1 MKKFFTLIAAAA
13 MTLSM
18 SAETVIYSWESD
30 GTVKETGGKATAKV
44 DEARVNY
51 QNTAKGTLYNTICL
65 SGKKQTYPT
74 SAYVNV
80 ALDQPLAAGDVIS
93 ITAYRNKDQ
102 AGKDAT
108 VEIIFKEDAEN
119 SIATVDQFPNL
130 NEGGENDDAPGT
142 QTLFVPESA
151 AGCTSFDMTRGKAST
166 NIFITNLKI
175 TREGGSP
182 DTPAEGETFGV
193 LGNGAHTWG
202 KSFDEYTMPFEF
214 DATTKLA
221 TFKNFLG
228 GSTTVE
234 VRYEIADPN
243 KDPDMNGTMFNSVP
257 VSGLGEGDQN
267 TGCTINDF
275 TGDFIIKL
283 NGVNFG
289 KLENI
294 KVWPGYN
301 SQIEV
306 TQIGEGADAKK
317 VYSLKLKIGGDFY
330 PWDAAT
336 SSWGVK
342 AAYPDFIEFTKIIPF
357 ENGGTSAIEGI
368 GVDNSNAPVEYFNI
382 QGVRI
387 NEPAAGQIVIR
398 RQGTEVKKIFVR

>member
-30 GTVKETGGKATAKV
+30 GTVKETGGKATGMV
-44 DEARVNY
+44 DAARVNY
-51 QNTAKGTLYNTICL
+51 QNTAKGTEYYTICL

-74 SAYVNV
+74 TNYVNV
-80 ALDQPLAAGDVIS
+80 TLDQPLAAGDVIS

-102 AGKDAT
+102 SGKDAT

-142 QTLFVPESA
+142 QTLVVPESA

-166 NIFITNLKI
+166 NIFITNLKV

-182 DTPAEGETFGV
+182 ETPAEGETFNVIGY
-193 LGNGAHTWG
+193 GASTYG
-202 KSFDEYTMPFEF
+202 TTFDAYNMPFEF
-214 DATTKLA
+214 DATSKLV
-221 TFKNFLG
+221 TLKNFIG

-234 VRYEIADPN
+234 FKYELADPT
-243 KDPDMNGTMFNSVP
+243 KDPNTPGTMFNAVP
-257 VSGLGEGDQN
+257 VSGLGEGDAN
-267 TGCTINDF
+267 TGCAINDF
-275 TGDFIIKL
+275 TGTFIIKKD
-283 NGVNFG
+283 GADFA

-294 KVWPGYN
+294 KFMPGYW
-301 SQIEV
+301 SQLKVDTE
-306 TQIGEGADAKK
+306 GEGEAMKRIFN
-317 VYSLKLKIGGDFY
+317 VVFLISGDYY

-336 SSWGVK
+336 SSWGAK
-342 AAYPDFIEFTKIIPF
+342 AEYPEYIKFEKNIPF
-357 ENGGTSAIEGI
+357 DEGGTSAIEGI